1 MEYKTRE
8 GILIFKKDKEIRYV
22 RMPKCQAEVMEIL
35 IMMNGEPI
43 KGPQILQEIEKK
55 RGVTLYKN
63 NVTLHIK
70 RINEKTNGLIK
81 NRHGYGYYI
90 DEEIKIY

>member
-8 GILIFKKDKEIRYV
+8 GILIFKQDREIRYI
-22 RMPKCQAEVMEIL
+22 RMPKSEAEVLEIL

-43 KGPQILQEIEKK
+43 KGSQILQEIEKK

-90 DEEIKIY
+90 DEEIKLW